1 MINQEDFFE
10 YLRTIGITLLVIFV
24 SIITLLFVI
33 KHRIYEKNVQAQM
46 EETAIDYELI
56 DVMIEKNKNQE
67 MKDPSDYK
75 INVKLGTLYEI
86 KKDYTNAELE
96 YEKAITKAPCTE
108 FKPKY
113 KLALL
118 YLHENKAEKA
128 EDVIIKI
135 KDSHDKKLVK
145 YKAEVYEKLGDFY
158 YNAGDYENA
167 IDKYELS
174 LFYWE
179 IISDKKEIKYVN
191 NSLASS
197 YVYLAD
203 TYVTQM
209 QPEYAV
215 EALKTALTM
224 FDVPI
229 LKYKL
234 ALLLITEN
242 PEEANEYFEEV
253 FKEAPDL
260 INYETYS
267 NFLSAMADEANA
279 SGDTA
284 LAQLYQFKQK
294 KVKAF
299 FETNVLSVDDII
311 IEEVEGRIKPN
322 NFLRKYNIVLYAK
335 LKNVSKKRIDS
346 LFIQIV
352 FKDKNEVIGDYTK
365 QVVEKKL
372 PLYPGN
378 YSPLISLRMSEPM
391 TIRDVHPKTIT
402 AEIFASKTEDSLK
415 LHLTTVGIQEVIKP
429 KKPNK
434 FLLWF
439 GRMFDAVTSKLPSF
453 LF

>member
-10 YLRTIGITLLVIFV
+10 YLRTIGITLLVIFL
-24 SIITLLFVI
+24 SIIALLFVI
-33 KHRIYEKNVQAQM
+33 KHRIYEKNVQSQA
-46 EETAIDYELI
+46 EETIDYELI
-56 DVMIEKNKNQE
+56 DVMLEKNKNQE
-67 MKDPSDYK
+67 MKDPADYK
-75 INVKLGTLYEI
+75 INIKLGTLYEI
-86 KKDYTNAELE
+86 KKDYNKAELE
-96 YEKAITKAPCTE
+96 YEKAINKAPSVE

-128 EDVIIKI
+128 EEVINKI
-135 KDSHDKKLVK
+135 TDYNDKKLVK

-158 YNAGDYENA
+158 YNAGDYEDA

-174 LFYWE
+174 LFYWK
-179 IISDKKEIKYVN
+179 ILSDKKEIKYVN

-203 TYVTQM
+203 TYVAQM

-215 EALKTALTM
+215 EALETALTM
-224 FDVPI
+224 FDAPI

-234 ALLLITEN
+234 ALLLITED
-242 PEEANEYFEEV
+242 PEQANEYFEEV

-279 SGDTA
+279 CGDTA
-284 LAQLYQFKQK
+284 SAQLYQFKQK
-294 KVKAF
+294 KVKEF
-299 FETNVLSVDDII
+299 FEKNVLSVDDII
-311 IEEVEGRIKPN
+311 IEEAEGRLKPN
-322 NFLRKYNIVLYAK
+322 NFFRKYNISLYAK
-335 LKNVSKKRIDS
+335 LKNVSKNRIDS
-346 LFIQIV
+346 LFVQIV
-352 FKDKNEVIGDYTK
+352 FKDKNEIIGDYTK

-372 PLYPGN
+372 PLYPNN
-378 YSPLISLRMSEPM
+378 YSPLISLRVSEPM
-391 TIRDVHPKTIT
+391 NFRDVHPKTVT
-402 AEIFASKTEDSLK
+402 AEIYASKTADSLK
-415 LHLTTVGIQEVIKP
+415 LHLTTVGIQEKMKP

-439 GRMFDAVTSKLPSF
+439 GKMFDAVTSKLPSF